1 MRMNEPVGDRQSQS
15 SHPAI
20 HLGRL
25 LRPTH
30 WLKNM
35 FVVIPVPFA
44 LGGDGV
50 FQFSVFGIGL
60 LAMCVA
66 NSSVYVFNDW
76 VDVERDRDHP
86 VKRFRP
92 LASKQLSESTALIL
106 SASLAIVAMILAV
119 VSERAMVVSLIGG
132 YLGLQLFYCVR
143 GKDVPLVDVFLL
155 SSGFVIRVL
164 LGCLSLIHISEPTR
178 PY

>member
-1 MRMNEPVGDRQSQS
+1 MNEPVGERQSQS

-30 WLKNM
+30 WLKNV

-44 LGGDGV
+44 LGGGGV
-50 FQFSVFGIGL
+50 LEFSVFGVGL

-76 VDVERDRDHP
+76 FDIERDRVHP
-86 VKRFRP
+86 IKRFRP
-92 LASKQLSESTALIL
+92 LASKQVSEPTALML
-106 SASLAIVAMILAV
+106 SASLAVLAMLLAV
-119 VSERAMVVSLIGG
+119 AYLVSWSISGLSTGRTREILPWMCCSL
-132 YLGLQLFYCVR
+132 LHR
-143 GKDVPLVDVFLL
+143 
-155 SSGFVIRVL
+155 
-164 LGCLSLIHISEPTR
+164 
-178 PY
+178 